1 MGKGRKWRW
10 KGRSA
15 STAVAMA
22 ERRKRQ
28 RAGRGEEAMPTST
41 PMSAYDAVFD
51 GRCGA
56 PLWVVHL
63 LCCRSASD
71 VLQIDAPC
79 SGVEELVQGH

>member
-15 STAVAMA
+15 RGGSGRRTSVAA
-22 ERRKRQ
+22 WQRRRL
-28 RAGRGEEAMPTST
+28 AST
-41 PMSAYDAVFD
+41 PMSSVTRVFD
-51 GRCGA
+51 GRCA
-56 PLWVVHL
+56 RARVHL